1 MDGNELK
8 KKEAELRKCF
18 ERVLEGLDV
27 GGVVSREEAKRAL
40 MYGGL
45 WHHANMLLKAREES
59 GEHDGDGDDE
69 DHDGA
74 DGEMPL
80 RASGLKV
87 AR

>member
-59 GEHDGDGDDE
+59 GEHDDE
-69 DHDGA
+69 GHDGA
-74 DGEMPL
+74 EGEMPL